1 MTREHKLALIVGFA
15 LVLVVGV
22 LISDHLSGARHLDL
36 AESAGSDRMTPATHV
51 PGFMEPDTFVLNQEQ
66 VPQTRPVETTHFTQE
81 RPAHSNVFADGAS
94 EALKILREAQD
105 NPPAAQPDT
114 IEMGAPPL
122 QRPRTQVQPTPE
134 RPREVNE
141 DRRTMPVH
149 RVQRGESLW
158 SIAERYYADGHLHD
172 ELAAYNEGRVGRDGA
187 LQPGVRLQIPP
198 SWMLRGELK
207 PATKTPRQTPRQT
220 PSAAASRTYTVQPGD
235 TLGEISMELLG
246 TSKRWQELLDLNG
259 LKDARSLRVGMKLKV
274 PAR

>member
-36 AESAGSDRMTPATHV
+36 ADSAGANSMTPATHV

-66 VPQTRPVETTHFTQE
+66 VPRTEPVPTTHFAPE
-81 RPAHSNVFADGAS
+81 RPALSDVIADGAS
-94 EALKILREAQD
+94 DVLDLIDRAQY
-105 NPPAAQPDT
+105 NPPAAQPDS
-114 IEMGAPPL
+114 IEMGQPKV
-122 QRPRTQVQPTPE
+122 QRPQPRQE
-134 RPREVNE
+134 QPREVDE

-158 SIAERYYADGHLHD
+158 SISEQYYADGHLHD
-172 ELAAYNEGRVGRDGA
+172 ELAAYNEGRVGRDGT

-198 SWMLRGELK
+198 AWMLRGELK
-207 PATKTPRQTPRQT
+207 PVTKTPRQAPRT
-220 PSAAASRTYTVQPGD
+220 APTRTYTVEPGD

-246 TSKRWQELLDLNG
+246 TSKRWREFLDLNG
-259 LKDARSLRVGMKLKV
+259 LEDARSLRVGMKLKV